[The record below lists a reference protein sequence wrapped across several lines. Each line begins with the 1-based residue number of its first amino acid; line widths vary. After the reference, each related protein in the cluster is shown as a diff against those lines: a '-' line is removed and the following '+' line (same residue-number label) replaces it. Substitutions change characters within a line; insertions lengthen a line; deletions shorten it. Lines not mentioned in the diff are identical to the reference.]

1 MADPRRSA
9 LWWLA
14 AGVVTAVIAGFGAV
28 LGLWFLPFV
37 AGIAAG
43 LAPRWRPRSAL
54 GLVLLAVAA
63 GWGAVLW
70 WGALSGAPA
79 GATARVIAALAG
91 LPPHAAVG
99 VAATLAVGLLQVLAA
114 FWLTRAVTKSVAFTP
129 ALPLSTEH
137 TSDHRISPA
146 SPDHPRNPDPL
157 PSSDRPQNPGSTSPG
172 EP

>member
-1 MADPRRSA
+1 MADPRPDPPEHPDPPERPGPVPRRSGSA

-37 AGIAAG
+37 AGVAAG
-43 LAPRWRPRSAL
+43 LAPRWRTRSAL
-54 GLVLLAVAA
+54 GLVILAVAA

-114 FWLTRAVTKSVAFTP
+114 FWLARAVTRSVAFTP
-129 ALPLSTEH
+129 VLP
-137 TSDHRISPA
+137 
-146 SPDHPRNPDPL
+146 SPDRET
-157 PSSDRPQNPGSTSPG
+157 RGSTAPG

>member
-14 AGVVTAVIAGFGAV
+14 AGIVAAAIVGFGAE

-37 AGIAAG
+37 AGVAAG

-99 VAATLAVGLLQVLAA
+99 VAATLAAGLLQVLAA

-129 ALPLSTEH
+129 ALPLSAEH

>member
-1 MADPRRSA
+1 MTDPRRSA

-37 AGIAAG
+37 AGVAAG
-43 LAPRWRPRSAL
+43 LAPRWRTRSAL
-54 GLVLLAVAA
+54 GLVILAVAA

-91 LPPHAAVG
+91 LPPHGAVG
-99 VAATLAVGLLQVLAA
+99 VAATLAVGLLQVVAA
-114 FWLTRAVTKSVAFTP
+114 FWLARAVTRSVAFTP
-129 ALPLSTEH
+129 VPPPSREH
-137 TSDHRISPA
+137 ASDHRTPTA
-146 SPDHPRNPDPL
+146 NPDHPRNPDPL
-157 PSSDRPQNPGSTSPG
+157 PSPDRETRGSTAPG

>member
-1 MADPRRSA
+1 MADPRRPDPRRPAPRRPA

-14 AGVVTAVIAGFGAV
+14 AGVVTAVIVGFGAV

-37 AGIAAG
+37 AGVAAG

-54 GLVLLAVAA
+54 GLALPAVAA

-99 VAATLAVGLLQVLAA
+99 VAATLVVGLLQVLAA
-114 FWLTRAVTKSVAFTP
+114 FWLTRAAANP
-129 ALPLSTEH
+129 A
-137 TSDHRISPA
+137 
-146 SPDHPRNPDPL
+146 HPRNPDPL
-157 PSSDRPQNPGSTSPG
+157 PSPDRPHDPGSTAPG